1 MTLPTL
7 EYETALWEQGLL
19 QVAGVDEVGLGCLA
33 GPIVAAAIVIPREVQ
48 TISLVRDSK
57 ALSSKQR
64 DQAFEQLS
72 RQGLLM
78 GIGMASVSEI
88 GQVNVLQ
95 ASYLAMRRA
104 IARVQPIDHALI
116 DGRPIKVELGVPIT
130 TLIKGDA
137 RSYAIACA
145 SIVAKVRRDRLMV
158 HLAKRYPGYGWERN
172 MGYGTPQH
180 LQGLQ
185 SIGITPWHRTTY
197 APVRLAMLEASNQ
210 EIKKNPFDDAEAL
223 SSKGLEGRIENLH
236 G

>member
-1 MTLPTL
+1 MVTFPTL
-7 EYETALWEQGLL
+7 EFEAELWRQGLF

-33 GPIVAAAIVIPREVQ
+33 GPIVAAAVVISAEVQ

-57 ALSSKQR
+57 ALSAKQR
-64 DQAFEQLS
+64 DQAFEHLS
-72 RQGLLM
+72 RQGLPI

-88 GQVNVLQ
+88 EQVNVLQ

-104 IARVQPIDHALI
+104 ISRVQPIDHALI

-180 LQGLQ
+180 LQGIQ

-197 APVRLAMLEASNQ
+197 APVRLALLEAS
-210 EIKKNPFDDAEAL
+210 KKSL
-223 SSKGLEGRIENLH
+223 
-236 G
+236 

>member
-7 EYETALWEQGLL
+7 EFEDALWQQGML

-33 GPIVAAAIVIPREVQ
+33 GPIVAAAVVIPRDVQ

-57 ALSSKQR
+57 ALSAKQR
-64 DQAFEQLS
+64 EKAFEELS
-72 RQGLLM
+72 CQGLPM

-88 GQVNVLQ
+88 EQVNVLQ

-104 IARVQPIDHALI
+104 ISRVQPIDHALI
-116 DGRPIKVELGVPIT
+116 DGRPIKVELGVPMT

-158 HLAKRYPGYGWERN
+158 NLAKRYPGYGWDSN

-180 LQGLQ
+180 LQGIQ
-185 SIGITPWHRTTY
+185 SIGLTPWHRRTY
-197 APVRLAMLEASNQ
+197 APVRLALLNRLA
-210 EIKKNPFDDAEAL
+210 
-223 SSKGLEGRIENLH
+223 
-236 G
+236 

>member
-1 MTLPTL
+1 MVTFPTL
-7 EYETALWEQGLL
+7 EFEAELWRQGLF

-33 GPIVAAAIVIPREVQ
+33 GPIVAAAVVISAEVQ

-57 ALSSKQR
+57 ALSAKQR
-64 DQAFEQLS
+64 DQAFEHLS
-72 RQGLLM
+72 RQGLPI

-88 GQVNVLQ
+88 EQVNVLQ

-104 IARVQPIDHALI
+104 ISRVQPIDHALI

-180 LQGLQ
+180 LQGIR

-197 APVRLAMLEASNQ
+197 APVRLAFLEAS
-210 EIKKNPFDDAEAL
+210 KKSL
-223 SSKGLEGRIENLH
+223 
-236 G
+236 

>member
-1 MTLPTL
+1 MVTLPTL
-7 EYETALWEQGLL
+7 EFEAALWQQGLL

-33 GPIVAAAIVIPREVQ
+33 GPIVAAAVVIPREVQ

-57 ALSSKQR
+57 ALSAKQR
-64 DQAFEQLS
+64 ERAFEELS
-72 RQGLLM
+72 RQGLPI

-88 GQVNVLQ
+88 EQVNVLQ

-104 IARVQPIDHALI
+104 ISRVGPIDHALI
-116 DGRPIKVELGVPIT
+116 DGRPIKVEFGVPMT

-158 HLAKRYPGYGWERN
+158 NLAKRYPGYGWECN

-180 LQGLQ
+180 LRGIQ

-197 APVRLAMLEASNQ
+197 APVRLALLNGPA
-210 EIKKNPFDDAEAL
+210 
-223 SSKGLEGRIENLH
+223 
-236 G
+236 

>member
-7 EYETALWEQGLL
+7 EFEDALWQQGML

-33 GPIVAAAIVIPREVQ
+33 GPIVAAAVVIPRDIQ
-48 TISLVRDSK
+48 TILLVRDSK
-57 ALSSKQR
+57 ALSAKQR
-64 DQAFEQLS
+64 EHAFEALS
-72 RQGLLM
+72 RQGLTM

-88 GQVNVLQ
+88 EQVNVLQ

-104 IARVQPIDHALI
+104 ISRVQPIDHALI
-116 DGRPIKVELGVPIT
+116 DGRPIQVELGVPMT

-158 HLAKRYPGYGWERN
+158 NLAKRYPGYGWERN

-180 LQGLQ
+180 LRGIQ
-185 SIGITPWHRTTY
+185 SIGLTPWHRKTY
-197 APVRLAMLEASNQ
+197 APVRLALLN
-210 EIKKNPFDDAEAL
+210 
-223 SSKGLEGRIENLH
+223 GLA
-236 G
+236 

>member
-1 MTLPTL
+1 MVTFPTL
-7 EYETALWEQGLL
+7 EFEAELWRQGLF

-33 GPIVAAAIVIPREVQ
+33 GPIVAAAVVISAEVQ

-57 ALSSKQR
+57 ALSAKQR
-64 DQAFEQLS
+64 DQVFEHLS
-72 RQGLLM
+72 SQGLPI

-88 GQVNVLQ
+88 EQVNVLQ

-104 IARVQPIDHALI
+104 ISRVQPIDHALI

-180 LQGLQ
+180 LQGIQ

-197 APVRLAMLEASNQ
+197 APVRLALLEAS
-210 EIKKNPFDDAEAL
+210 KKSL
-223 SSKGLEGRIENLH
+223 
-236 G
+236 